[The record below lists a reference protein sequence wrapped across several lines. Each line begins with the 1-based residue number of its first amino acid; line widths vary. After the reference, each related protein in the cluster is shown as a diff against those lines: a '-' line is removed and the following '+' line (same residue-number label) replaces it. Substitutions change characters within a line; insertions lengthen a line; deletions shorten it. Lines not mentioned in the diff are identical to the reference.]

1 MEWQKLVGF
10 YEAAIC
16 RSFTKASKR
25 TFRSQSAL
33 SQQIQSL
40 EKEFNC
46 LLFERIGK
54 RSLRLTLAGER
65 LFSFVDNLMR
75 RQREL
80 IEDLH
85 EITGHRSGRL
95 RVAGQFASFYYQ
107 IPDIVKTYM
116 DRYPNVN
123 LMLFERPYHEIIPLV
138 QSGEIDFGIFIEATL
153 PKDLTAIRWRK
164 ADVVLV
170 TPLNHPLTREK
181 EITFEKI
188 ARYPLIFSPKQLGYK
203 SRSFFHRQFEK
214 RSINYRVIME
224 VSTIELG
231 SKYVELGLGISVAPA
246 GFGLDTLKKRNLSF
260 IPIDHLM
267 EEDEYISIILR
278 KDKKLQSHKKAFID
292 LIFDNK

>member
-25 TFRSQSAL
+25 TFRTQSAL

-85 EITGHRSGRL
+85 EITGCGNSRSGLEYGPGILTGRYRL
-95 RVAGQFASFYYQ
+95 SHE
-107 IPDIVKTYM
+107 PPVKGKG
-116 DRYPNVN
+116 RENGKLRGVC
-123 LMLFERPYHEIIPLV
+123 FEHILSYGKPEI
-138 QSGEIDFGIFIEATL
+138 F
-153 PKDLTAIRWRK
+153 
-164 ADVVLV
+164 
-170 TPLNHPLTREK
+170 
-181 EITFEKI
+181 
-188 ARYPLIFSPKQLGYK
+188 
-203 SRSFFHRQFEK
+203 
-214 RSINYRVIME
+214 
-224 VSTIELG
+224 
-231 SKYVELGLGISVAPA
+231 
-246 GFGLDTLKKRNLSF
+246 
-260 IPIDHLM
+260 
-267 EEDEYISIILR
+267 
-278 KDKKLQSHKKAFID
+278 
-292 LIFDNK
+292 